1 MTTEAKVGAFV
12 LGCFAVLAFTVIYLL
27 NAQYSGGTVHYRTYL
42 RYAGGLEPGASVLY
56 GGMNVGKVTAVRP
69 WAADPT
75 RIEILLEVKKDTPLN
90 EKSVAKLGFVSVMNS
105 AALSITTGTIDAKRL
120 PPDSTIA
127 SQEAASLDEIAGKL
141 ATVADSANTLITQ
154 AQGELNDISGN
165 MNHLLANLDTMT
177 GPRNQKKVQAILD
190 NIDRLVADERPK
202 IERLT
207 DQLARVSEHADDTI
221 QNVNGTVTDL
231 RAPMRKD
238 LAELQTT
245 LEEAKG
251 LLQSM
256 QIIVRANDYK
266 IDDTVENLREATD
279 NLNQFTNSL
288 KQRPWSLVR
297 SETTRGPPG
306 SEISAG
312 REENRHEKTSK
323 RACIDVGDLTRP
335 DRLRQEVRYPAYYT
349 LNLPAPPDPP
359 APENVRTSIAVRE
372 FQSPGYLRQG
382 PIVYRTTP
390 EEIGFYEYHRW
401 AADPRTLVT
410 SAVIDHLRASGQFSM
425 VSMYNGRPNNDY
437 IFSGKLEKLE
447 EVDYQAGVKVEV
459 AMSAQITRVA
469 TGATVWS
476 NAVSETGPVS
486 QRNVPGVVSEM
497 NRTVE
502 LAINKLLSTVP
513 APLGSER

>member
-27 NAQYSGGTVHYRTYL
+27 NAQYSGGTVQYRTYL

-69 WAADPT
+69 WVTDPT

-120 PPDSTIA
+120 PPDSTVA

-154 AQGELNDISGN
+154 ARGELNDVSGN

-177 GPRNQKKVQAILD
+177 GPGNQKKVQSILD
-190 NIDRLVADERPK
+190 NVDRLAAEERPK
-202 IERLT
+202 IDRLT
-207 DQLARVSEHADDTI
+207 DQLVRVSEHADATI

-231 RAPMRKD
+231 HAPMRKD

-256 QIIVRANDYK
+256 QVIVRANDTK
-266 IDDTVENLREATD
+266 IGDTVENLRDATD

-288 KQRPWSLVR
+288 KQRPWSLIR
-297 SETTRGPPG
+297 TKQPG
-306 SEISAG
+306 
-312 REENRHEKTSK
+312 
-323 RACIDVGDLTRP
+323 
-335 DRLRQEVRYPAYYT
+335 DRQV
-349 LNLPAPPDPP
+349 
-359 APENVRTSIAVRE
+359 
-372 FQSPGYLRQG
+372 
-382 PIVYRTTP
+382 
-390 EEIGFYEYHRW
+390 
-401 AADPRTLVT
+401 PR
-410 SAVIDHLRASGQFSM
+410 
-425 VSMYNGRPNNDY
+425 
-437 IFSGKLEKLE
+437 
-447 EVDYQAGVKVEV
+447 
-459 AMSAQITRVA
+459 
-469 TGATVWS
+469 
-476 NAVSETGPVS
+476 
-486 QRNVPGVVSEM
+486 
-497 NRTVE
+497 
-502 LAINKLLSTVP
+502 
-513 APLGSER
+513 